1 MDASSPRGSVRPEE
15 REEKPRVHG
24 VVVIAVP
31 DEKGWR
37 LAAFGEEGNAAV
49 TAAAA
54 AFGRSRDGESGVGDE
69 DEEMEEVRWRER
81 RVASLW
87 SVAGA
92 LLVLT
97 ALAVAGQYC
106 LYYPAAEMLREERRS
121 SSFLLPLYQKASGGG
136 GAARES
142 AAGVKADGAAAAW
155 GGEARENSSAVLP
168 IRGSVFPD
176 GQYYTSMYIG
186 NPPRPYFL
194 DVDTG
199 SDLTW
204 IQCDA
209 PCTSC
214 AKGPHP
220 LYKPAKQNVVPPRDS
235 YCQELQGNQ
244 NYCDTCKQCDYEIT
258 YADRSSSM
266 GVLARD
272 NMQLTT
278 ADGERENL
286 DFVFGCGYDQQ
297 GNLLLSPANTDGI
310 LGLSNAAISLPTQL
324 ASQGII
330 SNVFGHCIAA
340 DPSNG
345 GYMFLGDDYVPRWGM
360 TWVPIRNGPENLYS
374 TEVQKVNYGDQQLNV
389 RGKAGK
395 LTQVIFDSGSSY
407 TYLPHEEYTNL
418 IASLRS
424 LSPSLLQD
432 DSDRTLP
439 FCMKPNFPVR
449 SVYDVKHL
457 LKPLSLVFKNRWF
470 VLPRTF
476 NIPPEDYLIISD
488 KNNICLGVLDG
499 TEIGHDSE
507 IVIGDVSLRGKLVV
521 YNNDEKQIGWV
532 QSDCTKPQKQS
543 GFPFLLKRVLQN
555 QLL

>member
-1 MDASSPRGSVRPEE
+1 MEHASSPRA
-15 REEKPRVHG
+15 HG
-24 VVVIAVP
+24 VVVIAVAP
-31 DEKGWR
+31 EHHDDSGKKGWR
-37 LAAFGEEGNAAV
+37 LAA
-49 TAAAA
+49 A
-54 AFGRSRDGESGVGDE
+54 AFGDEAGFGV
-69 DEEMEEVRWRER
+69 EEEEEGEVRWRER

-87 SVAGA
+87 RVAGA
-92 LLVLT
+92 LLVVA
-97 ALAVAGQYC
+97 ALAVAGHYC
-106 LYYPAAEMLREERRS
+106 LYHDPAAFSREEVR
-121 SSFLLPLYQKASGGG
+121 SSFLLPLYPKSGGG
-136 GAARES
+136 GAGAGAAGES
-142 AAGVKADGAAAAW
+142 AGGVKPDSAGA
-155 GGEARENSSAVLP
+155 ETRENSSAVLP
-168 IRGSVFPD
+168 IRGNVFPD
-176 GQYYTSMYIG
+176 GQYYTAMYIG

-209 PCTSC
+209 PCTNC

-220 LYKPAKQNVVPPRDS
+220 LYKPEKPNVVPPRDS

-244 NYCDTCKQCDYEIT
+244 NYGDTSKQCDYEIT

-266 GVLARD
+266 GILARD
-272 NMQLTT
+272 NMQLIT

-297 GNLLLSPANTDGI
+297 GNLLSSPANTDGI

-360 TWVPIRNGPENLYS
+360 TWMPIRNGPENLYS

-389 RGKAGK
+389 RRKAGK

-407 TYLPHEEYTNL
+407 TYLPHEDYANL
-418 IASLRS
+418 IASLKS

-432 DSDRTLP
+432 ESDRTLP
-439 FCMKPNFPVR
+439 FCMKPDFPVR
-449 SVYDVKHL
+449 SMDDVKHL
-457 LKPLSLVFKNRWF
+457 FKPLSLVFKKRLF
-470 VLPRTF
+470 ILPRTF
-476 NIPPEDYLIISD
+476 VIPPEDYLIISD

-499 TEIGHDSE
+499 TEIGHDSA

-532 QSDCTKPQKQS
+532 QSDCSKPQKQS
-543 GFPFLLKRVLQN
+543 GFPFLFKRVLQN

>member
-1 MDASSPRGSVRPEE
+1 MEHASSPCA
-15 REEKPRVHG
+15 HG
-24 VVVIAVP
+24 VVVIAVAP
-31 DEKGWR
+31 DQHDDGKKGWR
-37 LAAFGEEGNAAV
+37 LAA
-49 TAAAA
+49 A
-54 AFGRSRDGESGVGDE
+54 AFGDEAGFGVEEEEEEDGEE
-69 DEEMEEVRWRER
+69 EEVRWRER

-87 SVAGA
+87 RVAGA
-92 LLVLT
+92 LLVV
-97 ALAVAGQYC
+97 AVLAVAGHYC
-106 LYYPAAEMLREERRS
+106 MYYDPAVFSREEGR
-121 SSFLLPLYQKASGGG
+121 SSFLLPLYPKSSGGG
-136 GAARES
+136 AGAGAAGES
-142 AAGVKADGAAAAW
+142 AGGVKPDA
-155 GGEARENSSAVLP
+155 EARENSSAVLP
-168 IRGSVFPD
+168 IRGNVFPD

-209 PCTSC
+209 PCTNC

-220 LYKPAKQNVVPPRDS
+220 LYKPEKPNVVPPRDS

-244 NYCDTCKQCDYEIT
+244 NYGDTSKQCDYEIT

-266 GVLARD
+266 GILARD
-272 NMQLTT
+272 NMQLIT

-297 GNLLLSPANTDGI
+297 GNLLSSPANTDGI

-360 TWVPIRNGPENLYS
+360 TWMPIRNGPENLYS

-389 RGKAGK
+389 RRKAGK
-395 LTQVIFDSGSSY
+395 LTQVIFDTGSSY
-407 TYLPHEEYTNL
+407 TYLPHEDYANL
-418 IASLRS
+418 IASLKS

-432 DSDRTLP
+432 ESDRTLP

-449 SVYDVKHL
+449 SMDDVKHL
-457 LKPLSLVFKNRWF
+457 FKPLSLVFKKRLF
-470 VLPRTF
+470 ILPRTF
-476 NIPPEDYLIISD
+476 VIPPEDYLIISD

-499 TEIGHDSE
+499 TEIGHDSA
-507 IVIGDVSLRGKLVV
+507 IVIGGGYLTFFFDVSLRGKLVV

-532 QSDCTKPQKQS
+532 QSDCAKPQKQS
-543 GFPFLLKRVLQN
+543 GFPFLFERVLQN